1 MHRLQGFLADVR
13 ANVVTLFA
21 AGAPVLLGLAAF
33 AVDEASLHLEKR
45 RLQSAADLAAIHAAA
60 DPANAAD
67 RVRVALTDAG
77 YDPLPETI
85 LVQTGH
91 YAPDP
96 SLAPASRFAPDTGPV
111 NAARVTLRRQGTVH
125 FASIFGFAPPR
136 IGVVATASATP
147 MATWSIG
154 SRLAS
159 LDGGVLN
166 AVLGGLL
173 GTQLSLT
180 LLDYNAIADI
190 DIALLD
196 FLDALAG
203 EVGLEVGTYSELL
216 DADVSLGAIATAI
229 ASASGGNAVLVQL
242 AGLIDETISVDMARL
257 IVADGLAGLAL
268 GTSAA
273 VEASIDALG
282 LLSAA
287 ALVADGNRHVSLE
300 LGAGVPGIVG
310 IDVAL
315 VVGEPPVTG
324 WFTLS
329 GEGDYLR
336 TAQTRLR
343 LDISVLGD
351 GGGLG
356 LLDITLPVYAELAPA
371 EARIASL
378 ACPPG
383 RPDQGTATI
392 AARPGVLRLAVGNT
406 PHAAFLDTQSPL
418 VVTETPI
425 VSLLG
430 GIARVNARADISM
443 SQTSPVPLYF
453 TAADAANGTIRTA
466 STQTPVS
473 SLTSSL
479 IGDLD
484 LELEILSISLLGS
497 LLSGALGTVETLL
510 DPVAPIL
517 DEVLMVLF
525 DTLGL
530 GLGEIDVAVHGFDC
544 RNAAL
549 VQ

>member
-1 MHRLQGFLADVR
+1 MGPVTRFLDDIG
-13 ANVVTLFA
+13 ANVATLFA

-33 AVDEASLHLEKR
+33 AVDEASLNLEKR

-60 DPANAAD
+60 SPDDAAE
-67 RVRVALTDAG
+67 RVRLVLADAG

-85 LVQTGH
+85 IVQTGH

-96 SLAPASRFAPDTGPV
+96 SLTPAERFAPDTGPL
-111 NAARVTLRRQGTVH
+111 NAARVTLRREGTVH
-125 FASIFGFAPPR
+125 FASIFGFPPPH

-147 MATWSIG
+147 MAAWSIG

-159 LDGGVLN
+159 LDGGILN

-173 GTQLSLT
+173 GTELSLT
-180 LLDYNAIADI
+180 LLDYNAIANV

-203 EVGLEVGTYSELL
+203 EVDLEVGTYSQLL
-216 DADVSLGAIATAI
+216 DTDVSLGAIAAAI
-229 ASASGGNAVLVQL
+229 ASASGENAVLVQL
-242 AGLIDETISVDMARL
+242 AGLVDETVRVDMARL

-273 VEASIDALG
+273 VQASVDALG

-287 ALVADGNRHVSLE
+287 ALVADGNRNISLE

-315 VVGEPPVTG
+315 VVGEPSVTG

-329 GEGDYLR
+329 GEGNYLR

-371 EARIASL
+371 EAQMTSL

-392 AARPGVLRLAVGNT
+392 AASPGVLRLAVGNT
-406 PHAAFLDTQSPL
+406 PHAAFLDTQSPP
-418 VVTETPI
+418 VIAKTPI

-430 GIARVNARADISM
+430 GIARINARADIAM
-443 SQTSPVPLYF
+443 SQTSPIPLYF
-453 TAADAANGTIRTA
+453 TALDAANGTIRTA
-466 STQTPVS
+466 TTQTPVS
-473 SLTSSL
+473 SLTSAL
-479 IGDLD
+479 LDDLD
-484 LELEILSISLLGS
+484 LDLEILSINLLGA
-497 LLSGALGTVETLL
+497 LLSGALGTVQALL
-510 DPVAPIL
+510 DPVPLVL

-525 DTLGL
+525 DALGIGL
-530 GLGEIDVAVHGFDC
+530 GQVDVAVHGFDC

>member
-1 MHRLQGFLADVR
+1 MRPPRSFLADIG

-21 AGAPVLLGLAAF
+21 AGAPILLGLAAF

-45 RLQSAADLAAIHAAA
+45 RLQSAADLAAIYAAA
-60 DPANAAD
+60 DPSHAAD
-67 RVRVALTDAG
+67 RVRVALADAG

-91 YAPDP
+91 YTADP
-96 SLAPASRFAPDTGPV
+96 SLPPADRFAPDTGPV
-111 NAARVTLRRQGTVH
+111 NAARVTLRREGTVH
-125 FASIFGFAPPR
+125 FASIFGFPPPR
-136 IGVVATASATP
+136 IGVTATASATP
-147 MATWSIG
+147 MAAWSIG

-173 GTQLSLT
+173 GTQLSLS
-180 LLDYNAIADI
+180 LLDYEAIADV

-196 FLDALAG
+196 FLDALAA
-203 EVGLEVGTYSELL
+203 EVDLEIGTYSQLL
-216 DADVSLGAIATAI
+216 DADVSLGDIAAAI
-229 ASASGGNAVLVQL
+229 ASASGGNAVFVQL
-242 AGLIDETISVDMARL
+242 AGLIDQSISVDMARL

-273 VEASIDALG
+273 VEASVDALG

-287 ALVADGNRHVSLE
+287 ALVADGNRQISLG

-329 GEGDYLR
+329 GEGKYLR
-336 TAQTRLR
+336 TAQTRIK
-343 LDISVLGD
+343 LDISVLGN

-356 LLDITLPVYAELAPA
+356 LLNITLPVYAELAPA
-371 EARIASL
+371 EARMASL
-378 ACPPG
+378 FCPPG

-392 AARPGVLRLAVGNT
+392 AASPGVLRLAIGKT
-406 PHAAFLDTQSPL
+406 PQAAFLDTKRPL
-418 VVTETPI
+418 VITRTPI

-443 SQTSPVPLYF
+443 SQTNPVPLYF
-453 TAADAANGTIRTA
+453 NALDAANGTTRTA
-466 STQTPVS
+466 TTQTHIS

-479 IGDLD
+479 IGNLDLD
-484 LELEILSISLLGS
+484 LEILSINLLGS
-497 LLSGALGTVETLL
+497 LLSGALRTVETLL
-510 DPVAPIL
+510 DPVAPVL
-517 DEVLMVLF
+517 DQVLIVLF
-525 DTLGL
+525 DALGL
-530 GLGEIDVAVHGFDC
+530 GLGEVDVAVHGFDC

>member
-1 MHRLQGFLADVR
+1 MGPIARFLADVR

-33 AVDEASLHLEKR
+33 AIDEASLHLEKR
-45 RLQSAADLAAIHAAA
+45 RLQSVADLAAIHAAG
-60 DPANAAD
+60 DPANAAQQ
-67 RVRVALTDAG
+67 VRLSLRDAG

-85 LVQTGH
+85 IVQTGH

-96 SLAPASRFAPDTGPV
+96 SLAPAERFAPDTGPI
-111 NAARVTLRRQGTVH
+111 NAARVTLRREGTVH
-125 FASIFGFAPPR
+125 FASLFGFPPPL

-147 MATWSIG
+147 MAGWSIG

-159 LDGGVLN
+159 LNGGVLN

-173 GTQLSLT
+173 GTELSLS
-180 LLDYNAIADI
+180 LLDYNAIADV
-190 DIALLD
+190 DISLLD

-203 EVGLEVGTYSELL
+203 EVDLEVGTYSELL
-216 DADVSLGAIATAI
+216 DADISLGAIAAAI
-229 ASASGGNAVLVQL
+229 ASASGGNAVLVHL
-242 AGLIDETISVDMARL
+242 AGRVDETLSVDMARL

-273 VEASIDALG
+273 VEASVDALG

-287 ALVADGNRHVSLE
+287 ALVADGNRHIGLE
-300 LGAGVPGIVG
+300 LGAGVPGIAG

-343 LDISVLGD
+343 LDVSVLGN

-371 EARIASL
+371 EARMASL
-378 ACPPG
+378 SCPPG

-392 AARPGVLRLAVGNT
+392 DASPGVLRLAIGNT
-406 PHAAFLDTQSPL
+406 PQSAFLDAKSPL
-418 VVTETPI
+418 EIAKTPI

-430 GIARVNARADISM
+430 GIARVNARADVSM

-453 TAADAANGTIRTA
+453 TAHDAANDTIRTA
-466 STQTPVS
+466 TTRTPVS
-473 SLTSSL
+473 SLTGSL
-479 IGDLD
+479 IGNLD
-484 LELEILSISLLGS
+484 LELEVLSINLLGS
-497 LLSGALGTVETLL
+497 LLSGALDAVETLL
-510 DPVAPIL
+510 DPVAIVL
-517 DEVLMVLF
+517 DEVLIVLF
-525 DTLGL
+525 DALGI
-530 GLGEIDVAVHGFDC
+530 GLGEVDVAVHSFDC